1 MSATIVG
8 GKTCA
13 PSASF
18 TRPADT
24 TAYADGDLVANNTTA
39 GSVAAMEF
47 TNFIDPQQRS
57 GCVRRARVH
66 KSTTTTTAAD
76 FRLHLFTASPGVAN
90 GDNGAFVPSV
100 VTGWLG
106 SIAVS
111 VDEAGTAGSVGVGV
125 PVTGAEIN
133 FTLAHPQTNVTLYGL
148 LEAKAAY
155 APGNA
160 EVFTVTLEAYA
171 D

>member
-8 GKTCA
+8 GKTCL

-24 TAYADGDLVANNTTA
+24 TAYVDGDLVANDTTA
-39 GSVAAMEF
+39 ASVTAMSF
-47 TNFIDPQQRS
+47 TNFIDPNQRS
-57 GCVRRARVH
+57 GCVRRARIH
-66 KSTTTTTAAD
+66 KSGTGVTNSS

-100 VTGWLG
+100 MTGWLG
-106 SIAVS
+106 SIAVT

-133 FTLAHPQTNVTLYGL
+133 FQLAQPQTNVTLYGL
-148 LEAKAAY
+148 LEAKGAY
-155 APGNA
+155 TPGNA
-160 EVFTVTLEAYA
+160 EVFTVTLEAYV

>member
-1 MSATIVG
+1 MSAIIVG

-47 TNFIDPQQRS
+47 TNFIDPNQRS
-57 GCVRRARVH
+57 GCIRRARIH
-66 KSTTTTTAAD
+66 KSGTGVTNSS
-76 FRLHLFTASPGVAN
+76 FRLHLFTASPGVGG
-90 GDNGAFVPSV
+90 GDNAAFVPSV

-106 SIAVS
+106 SIAVT

-125 PVTGAEIN
+125 PVTGSEIN
-133 FTLAHPQTNVTLYGL
+133 FTLTQPQTNVTLYGL
-148 LEAKAAY
+148 LEAKGAY
-155 APGNA
+155 TPGNA
-160 EVFTVTLEAYA
+160 EVFTVTLEAYV

>member
-1 MSATIVG
+1 MAPTQMIVG
-8 GKTCA
+8 GNTAA
-13 PSASF
+13 PSANF

-24 TAYADGDLVANNTTA
+24 TAYADGDAVANSTTA
-39 GSVAAMEF
+39 GSVVALTFSPYLANRTAM
-47 TNFIDPQQRS
+47 T
-57 GCVRRARVH
+57 GCVRRARIH
-66 KSTTTTTAAD
+66 KSGTTVTSAS

-100 VTGWLG
+100 MTGWLG
-106 SIAVS
+106 SIAVT
-111 VDEAGTAGSVGVGV
+111 VDEAGTAGSIGVGV

-133 FTLAHPQTNVTLYGL
+133 FAISGTSIYGL

-155 APGNA
+155 TPGNA
-160 EVFTVTLEAYA
+160 EVFTVTLEMYL